1 MRPFNQKSNDIDIDA
16 PGHQTK
22 TWDGLNPPWSDSG
35 SEHKA
40 LRQLIER
47 NSKSATKRKHY
58 VLTTIAC
65 FVVTLFVALAAYA
78 LQTLMPSRLVAVSAR
93 SEFETPQTSEEF
105 RNRAET
111 MMQMGRYQDALV
123 DYSCMIKLE
132 HDSERAHEGIA
143 LCYLEMGRT
152 YDAVE
157 KLNQILKSNPNSLSA
172 HMLRGESYRA
182 LNEYEKARAD
192 FSWALRHDKNC
203 VSAYCSMADLLTME
217 DKPEEALIY
226 LNSAIDRKLDN
237 FETRQ
242 RRADILVTL
251 NRFDE
256 AQKDLDTIET
266 MPDKQENF
274 STLTS
279 RTKVFMGNHNY
290 SQAVPTLD
298 KLISL
303 RPKRVTLYLERAKA
317 HFGLKHYSKAIKDCD
332 HVLALNAKN
341 PDALL
346 IRGDCHNRLEDKL
359 AALHDYQEASIN
371 CGKSVEPRLKLADFQ
386 MQQMNYA
393 SALAVFQDVLTS
405 DKDSREAAIGVQKA
419 KRALAQI
426 AGDTSVKLAD
436 AGDSA
441 EHKRF
446 LQQLRTMTFSEVLAA
461 GYNALRENRIDT
473 ARIALKR
480 AVQLHPDSIEAR
492 KYLIYALIESNNLRL
507 AQAQLDTLRTLGTDI
522 RAESIKL
529 ASAFQQQG
537 QTDEVITILENHVR
551 QYKTDVD
558 AIVKLSDALMSANQR
573 DRALQLCQQ
582 AMTIVASRRD
592 QERLKQKYLALKNS
606 DSLES
611 NTSSQNAVDTSP
623 LESRGS

>member
-1 MRPFNQKSNDIDIDA
+1 MRPFNEKSNDIEIDA

-22 TWDGLNPPWSDSG
+22 TWDSLNPPGSDSG

-40 LRQLIER
+40 LRHLIER
-47 NSKSATKRKHY
+47 NSKSATKRKHC

-65 FVVTLFVALAAYA
+65 FVVTLFVALAAFA
-78 LQTLMPSRLVAVSAR
+78 LHTFMPSRLVAVSAS
-93 SEFETPQTSEEF
+93 SETETPKTSEQF

-111 MMQMGRYQDALV
+111 MMQMGRYEDALI
-123 DYSCMIKLE
+123 DYSCMIKLK

-143 LCYLEMGRT
+143 LCYFEMGKS

-157 KLNQILKSNPNSLSA
+157 KLNQILKTNPNSLSA

-192 FSWALRHDKNC
+192 FSWALQHDKNC
-203 VSAYCSMADLLTME
+203 LSAYCSMADLLAME

-256 AQKDLDTIET
+256 AQKDLDTIDT

-290 SQAVPTLD
+290 AQAVPALD

-303 RPKRVTLYLERAKA
+303 RPKRVALYLERAKA
-317 HFGLKHYSKAIKDCD
+317 HFGLKNYSKAIKDCN
-332 HVLALNAKN
+332 HVLALNSKN

-346 IRGDCHNRLEDKL
+346 IRGDCHNQLGDEV
-359 AALHDYQEASIN
+359 AALQDFQEAAKNGSN
-371 CGKSVEPRLKLADFQ
+371 SVEPRLKLAAFQ

-405 DKDSREAAIGVQKA
+405 DKGSREAAIGVQKA

-426 AGDTSVKLAD
+426 TGDTSVKLAD
-436 AGDSA
+436 ASESA
-441 EHKRF
+441 EQKRF
-446 LQQLRTMTFSEVLAA
+446 LQQLQAMNFSEVLST
-461 GYNALRENRIDT
+461 GYNALRESRID
-473 ARIALKR
+473 AACIALKR

-492 KYLIYALIESNNLRL
+492 RYLIYALIESDNLRL

-522 RAESIKL
+522 RAESIRL

-537 QTDEVITILENHVR
+537 QTDEVIAILENHVS

-582 AMTIVASRRD
+582 AMTMVASRRD
-592 QERLKQKYLALKNS
+592 QERLKQKYLAMKNS
-606 DSLES
+606 DSFET
-611 NTSSQNAVDTSP
+611 NTGSQNAVDTSP